1 MVDKERKN
9 ILIWILPMTII
20 VINLLL
26 NIRYIFRVLVLDD
39 LYYWGLYKSMS
50 PSEFILNTWANKFRP
65 IYNLIQYVIYE
76 LVGKNYYILWWI
88 NIILNI
94 IVALVIFYFAYK
106 IADNL
111 WIAWGGALLYSVSRF
126 AYYQITQVFGV
137 METLG
142 LLCAVSILYLLYQYI
157 WKQNIKLFYWALILW
172 ICVSFIHE
180 RYMMLL
186 PIFIIA
192 NIDSLWS
199 KELSIIRKAIGFVS
213 LCLVFTIIFVI
224 RMLVLGN
231 SGMTGTGGTEIFTDF
246 NVMQVLYF
254 IALSIMYLLGI
265 NFGHPAMVMVSL
277 NRGQYGI
284 LYTIIAISAACC
296 VLVIMITF
304 ICDILKNKYENW
316 NKIKVLLL
324 FLSFIGIN
332 IISTSVT
339 IRVEL
344 RWMYTPYV
352 GMILMLIFICSKMIS
367 YKKISSGILLIYIVF
382 TVVFNI
388 HSRQYFNNLY
398 FWSTITFAESLY
410 DETIGKYGDQIWDK
424 PIVLLKS
431 ENQLPFIDE
440 AYLKTIFS
448 QFGES
453 KADSMDIKVFEEFDK
468 VPEELLNDIDII
480 LLQSDAE
487 MFKITNIRK

>member
-1 MVDKERKN
+1 
-9 ILIWILPMTII
+9 
-20 VINLLL
+20 
-26 NIRYIFRVLVLDD
+26 
-39 LYYWGLYKSMS
+39 
-50 PSEFILNTWANKFRP
+50 
-65 IYNLIQYVIYE
+65 
-76 LVGKNYYILWWI
+76 
-88 NIILNI
+88 
-94 IVALVIFYFAYK
+94 
-106 IADNL
+106 
-111 WIAWGGALLYSVSRF
+111 
-126 AYYQITQVFGV
+126 
-137 METLG
+137 
-142 LLCAVSILYLLYQYI
+142 
-157 WKQNIKLFYWALILW
+157 
-172 ICVSFIHE
+172 
-180 RYMMLL
+180 MMLL

-213 LCLVFTIIFVI
+213 PCLVFTIIFVI

-296 VLVIMITF
+296 VLIIMITF

-388 HSRQYFNNLY
+388 YSRQYFNNLY

-424 PIVLLKS
+424 PIVLLKA